1 MGDFFEALFGWV
13 SVVTDPLS
21 LLGLRSDQDAVSIE
35 D

>member
-21 LLGLRSDQDAVSIE
+21 LFGLGADGDQPSNE